1 MQNTQSKKFIYYLNG
16 DAQIPAFTLSVVSF
30 HDYRQIMNSTD
41 LIELI
46 EWYRSNACFDGLRII
61 EEEQER
67 ESEAI
72 STEKQE
78 PLDSFRSY
86 SKVIET

>member
-1 MQNTQSKKFIYYLNG
+1 LDVKEENMRKSEKNG
-16 DAQIPAFTLSVVSF
+16 ETINL
-30 HDYRQIMNSTD
+30 
-41 LIELI
+41 
-46 EWYRSNACFDGLRII
+46 LR
-61 EEEQER
+61 EEQER